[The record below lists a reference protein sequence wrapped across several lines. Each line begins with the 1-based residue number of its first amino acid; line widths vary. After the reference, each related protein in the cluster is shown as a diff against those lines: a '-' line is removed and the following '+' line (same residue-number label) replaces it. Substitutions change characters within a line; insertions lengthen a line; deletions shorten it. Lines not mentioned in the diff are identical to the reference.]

1 MKKNG
6 ESRVFK
12 HYSENI
18 HLLDTIY
25 IYVDKYGDKYE
36 DFSPFKFWQWRRKNE
51 TFIQEQLNSYE
62 IHSNSSYVKT
72 KITFKQQEQ

>member
-1 MKKNG
+1 MKELISRLTMKKNG

-12 HYSENI
+12 HYSDNI

-36 DFSPFKFWQWRRKNE
+36 AFSPFKFWHWRRKNE
-51 TFIQEQLNSYE
+51 TF
-62 IHSNSSYVKT
+62 
-72 KITFKQQEQ
+72 KQQEQ